1 VAHLEGRLGIG
12 MGETT
17 PDGLF
22 TLLPVCCIGYCDRA
36 PAILVNRKVHGPL
49 SVESLDRL
57 IDRLRESAS

>member
-1 VAHLEGRLGIG
+1 

-36 PAILVNRKVHGPL
+36 PAILVNKKVYGHLTPEKLEQLLEELKSGARKETEDHL
-49 SVESLDRL
+49 E
-57 IDRLRESAS
+57 